1 MPLKS
6 PPKTLNL
13 PGGVKVRAF
22 DFRITR
28 VDAQNRPVAFELAEA
43 GTPSDCVLWAADHF
57 VLQQLPPELLE
68 RFHARSQFQ
77 RGPKQYFKTRS
88 LGPTTINGE
97 VGFDTASRVG
107 GEEDV
112 DP

>member
-28 VDAQNRPVAFELAEA
+28 VDAHNRPVAFELAEP

-57 VLQQLPPELLE
+57 ALRPLPPELLGRFYARRRALTE
-68 RFHARSQFQ
+68 RLV
-77 RGPKQYFKTRS
+77 TRS
-88 LGPTTINGE
+88 LDPATTNGE
-97 VGFDTASRVG
+97 AGFDTSSRVG
-107 GEEDV
+107 GDEDV